1 MSLFSVV
8 SDNARSESKALEGC
22 RVSSKSPSRVRD
34 GDEGVAGRN
43 GREKCFTDEGSLICP
58 PDKSKIFFTKWKQKK
73 TVRSCTL
80 VAPLT
85 TRPLCRR
92 VCTAAVAATVEK
104 QQAPSNFKMSLA
116 KAKNALSY
124 PSKEVAS
131 NDKLWLTTL
140 QSVRNAR
147 LSQQRFWHCHENRI
161 TKTIPHNL
169 YVSFKSA
176 PLYC

>member
-1 MSLFSVV
+1 MV
-8 SDNARSESKALEGC
+8 
-22 RVSSKSPSRVRD
+22 PSRD

-43 GREKCFTDEGSLICP
+43 GKVFHRQRVIDLPSRQINDLFYKMETEKNS
-58 PDKSKIFFTKWKQKK
+58 QKP
-73 TVRSCTL
+73 TL

-85 TRPLCRR
+85 KRPLCRR

-131 NDKLWLTTL
+131 NDRLWLTSL

-147 LSQQRFWHCHENRI
+147 HSQQRFWHCHEE
-161 TKTIPHNL
+161 
-169 YVSFKSA
+169 
-176 PLYC
+176 

>member
-1 MSLFSVV
+1 M
-8 SDNARSESKALEGC
+8 
-22 RVSSKSPSRVRD
+22 
-34 GDEGVAGRN
+34 
-43 GREKCFTDEGSLICP
+43 
-58 PDKSKIFFTKWKQKK
+58 IFFTKWKQKK
-73 TVRSCTL
+73 IVRSRTL
-80 VAPLT
+80 VAPLKK
-85 TRPLCRR
+85 RPLCRR

-176 PLYC
+176 SIYCWESSRCIINYGETDLKFPYRLSLDTHIGYHWNRLEKPTLKEVPKPLLTEFGIGELRAVK